1 MSAALILLYPML
13 LLQLYC
19 FVVDFY
25 GCCTYFVFILWL
37 PWFVGSGFS
46 FAGSELICSVSIF
59 DFLGTGFS
67 FAAIILFFDPLFE

>member
-46 FAGSELICSVSIF
+46 FAGSELIGSVSIF
-59 DFLGTGFS
+59 DFLGSVFS
-67 FAAIILFFDPLFE
+67 FAAIILIFDPLFE